1 MARQF
6 FSSGITPILPANGI
20 LASHSFGESDHKGL
34 GRLSTL
40 LGHSKCRS
48 IHWESRLKIPK
59 RIMANSH
66 FNASPL
72 SLTGFVW
79 KNLWRRRLRTLL
91 TLCGIGM
98 AIGAFVGLVGFSS
111 AFENEWLRIYSS
123 SGTDI
128 AVIQQTFLNTSLD
141 ESAGATLKSL
151 PLVARA
157 TPVIFNL
164 MDLTT
169 DVNALAYGWKADTYE
184 FDSLQILSGRR
195 FRDGHPEVMLGDLL
209 ADDLKKKVGDTLEIQ
224 SSSFAVCAIYHGG
237 SGLQAAAVIM
247 PLDQLQELSSL
258 QGKVSTFDV
267 RLRPAPA
274 GEPQEHYLKRAQAQI
289 EAALPGL
296 RAVPAAERAHS
307 NQFVQLAHAS
317 AWGTSSIAL
326 LIGILGIANTMAMSV
341 YERTREIGVLRAL
354 GWNRRQVLILIQLEA
369 AILGLGGGIFGIAL
383 GWCALHLLAALPQ
396 TASIVSTSLPV
407 LLLAESLGIAVLAG
421 LIAGALP
428 AWRASKLSPVEALRY
443 D

>member
-1 MARQF
+1 M
-6 FSSGITPILPANGI
+6 S
-20 LASHSFGESDHKGL
+20 
-34 GRLSTL
+34 
-40 LGHSKCRS
+40 
-48 IHWESRLKIPK
+48 
-59 RIMANSH
+59 NSQ

-72 SLTGFVW
+72 SLTSFVW

-128 AVIQQTFLNTSLD
+128 SVIQQTFLSTSLD
-141 ESAGATLKSL
+141 ESSGATLKSL
-151 PLVARA
+151 PLVAQA
-157 TPVIFNL
+157 TPVIYNL
-164 MDLTT
+164 MDLTA
-169 DVNALAYGWKADTYE
+169 DVNALAFGWKADTYE
-184 FDSLQILSGRR
+184 FDSMQILSGRH
-195 FRDGHPEVMLGDLL
+195 FRDGHHEVMLGDLL
-209 ADDLKKKVGDTLEIQ
+209 ADELKKKVGDTLEIQ
-224 SSSFAVCAIYHGG
+224 SSPFTVCAIYHGG
-237 SGLQAAAVIM
+237 SGLQADAVIM

-267 RLRPAPA
+267 RLRPIPA
-274 GEPQEHYLKRAQAQI
+274 KEPHEHYLKRAQAQI

-296 RAVPAAERAHS
+296 RAVPAAERAHN

-341 YERTREIGVLRAL
+341 YERTREIGILRAL
-354 GWNRRQVLILIQLEA
+354 GWKRRKVLILIQLEA
-369 AILGLGGGIFGIAL
+369 AILGLGGGLFGIAF
-383 GWCALHLLAALPQ
+383 GWSALQLLAALPQ
-396 TASIVSTSLPV
+396 TASIVSASLPILV
-407 LLLAESLGIAVLAG
+407 LPEALGIAVLAG

-428 AWRASKLSPVEALRY
+428 AWRAAQLSPVEALRY